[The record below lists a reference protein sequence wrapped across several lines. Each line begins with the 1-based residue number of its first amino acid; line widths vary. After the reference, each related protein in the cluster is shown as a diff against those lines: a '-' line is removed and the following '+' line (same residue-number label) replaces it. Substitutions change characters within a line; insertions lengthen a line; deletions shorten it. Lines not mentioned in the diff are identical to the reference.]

1 MYKQTALEKRGGNFN
16 GCSLIYISMC
26 KKLTHHQM
34 PQWGQQKKNMSKAPV
49 SHHCV
54 LVPARFRRCFHVWW
68 HHIES
73 IRDRCKERDGNP
85 CWVYLQ
91 TPPLPPRQPVHHSL
105 RAEKG
110 PGWCGYCSNNYIW
123 FEGIVVVYWA
133 LPSALLVIEDVG
145 NENLILSNFSTTK
158 RFCGLGWTLFPV

>member
-85 CWVYLQ
+85 CCVYLQ
-91 TPPLPPRQPVHHSL
+91 TPPAPQAACSPQPQSQEGSRVMWILFKQLHL
-105 RAEKG
+105 
-110 PGWCGYCSNNYIW
+110 IW
-123 FEGIVVVYWA
+123 RNCCC
-133 LPSALLVIEDVG
+133 LL
-145 NENLILSNFSTTK
+145 SPT
-158 RFCGLGWTLFPV
+158 